1 MTKKIESTPFV
12 KRYFP
17 EVFKSNSRYYV
28 FAAEDTNI
36 IYLEQHE
43 IEILS
48 NTEEH
53 IKTVRIF
60 CSLGDETKLLRE
72 WNRGTSIF
80 TSIYTP

>member
-1 MTKKIESTPFV
+1 MTKKVELTSFV
-12 KRYFP
+12 KPYFP
-17 EVFKSNSRYYV
+17 EIFKSNSRYYV

-48 NTEEH
+48 NTDEH
-53 IKTVRIF
+53 IKNVRIF
-60 CSLGDETKLLRE
+60 CSNWDEVKLLRE
-72 WNRGTSIF
+72 WNRGTSLF